1 MIDLLRE
8 NGGENIKVFG
18 GGGGVIVPAEI
29 KELHD
34 YGVTRIYSPKTA
46 PAHGPAGHD
55 QRPRRALRRR
65 PGHLAR
71 RAPRPSGRP
80 KPGDRRALAT
90 IITGLEN
97 GAYADDVK
105 AALIEAAKGLKVP
118 ALGITGTGGAGK
130 SSLTD
135 ELVRRFRLDQ
145 GDAPRWPSSPSTRPA
160 SAPARCWATAS
171 A

>member
-1 MIDLLRE
+1 MGLQGMINDLVERCDVDV
-8 NGGENIKVFG
+8 G
-18 GGGGVIVPAEI
+18 
-29 KELHD
+29 H
-34 YGVTRIYSPKTA
+34 R
-46 PAHGPAGHD
+46 PAG
-55 QRPRRALRRR
+55 RR
-65 PGHLAR
+65 G
-71 RAPRPSGRP
+71 GWRP
-80 KPGDRRALAT
+80 KPGDRRALAS

-145 GDAPRWPSSPSTRPA
+145 GDALLAIISIDPSRKRTA
-160 SAPARCWATAS
+160 ARCWATAS